1 MFESSQRYG
10 SDPLFP
16 AGENI
21 HACLVESFTQQKF
34 SIIDMQSQAKTVS
47 AYLQEVPAEQRAAL
61 LRLRALC
68 RAALTGFEEVMEYGG
83 PCYKRD
89 GVIEVGFASQKNF
102 IGLYI
107 LRTDVM
113 NAHKHLLEG
122 KGVSVGKG
130 AIRYSKPEKINYDV
144 VESMLRATLES
155 SGEVC

>member
-1 MFESSQRYG
+1 
-10 SDPLFP
+10 
-16 AGENI
+16 
-21 HACLVESFTQQKF
+21 
-34 SIIDMQSQAKTVS
+34 MQSQAKTVT
-47 AYLQEVPAEQRAAL
+47 AYLQDVPAERRAAL
-61 LRLRALC
+61 KKLRALC
-68 RAALTGFEEVMEYGG
+68 RATLTGVEESMEYGG

-113 NAHKHLLEG
+113 NAHKELLKG

-130 AIRYSKPEKINYDV
+130 AIRFSQPEKIDFQV